1 MQIFFV
7 YFTGFLSVLYVFRRA
22 AGRDEEWKELILNK
36 QSGNCLFPDCSMFGL
51 FSVFY
56 LSMSSASLA
65 FTSSPRRFSRASTVR
80 TSLSAWADWR
90 ITFSSAERPGSSV
103 L

>member
-1 MQIFFV
+1 M
-7 YFTGFLSVLYVFRRA
+7 YFAGFLSVLYVFRRS

-36 QSGNCLFPDCSMFGL
+36 QSGNRQFPDCSMFGL

-65 FTSSPRRFSRASTVR
+65 FTSSPRRFLATMVPSGPMRKLEGMLWMAYAS
-80 TSLSAWADWR
+80 
-90 ITFSSAERPGSSV
+90 
-103 L
+103 